1 LLLGV
6 AALSAGSRPAY
17 GERSL
22 EIQQFHA
29 DVLVRRD
36 GSMVVTERIRVRF
49 NGSWNGIYRSIPVNY
64 AAPGGFN
71 YKLRLDIRHAKDAAG
86 QLLRVEEER
95 AGRYLRVRIYVPAAE
110 NATREVLLTY
120 EVRNGLRFF
129 AEHDELYWNVTG
141 EEWDFPIGSATAQVL
156 LPAEVDGVRTASFTG
171 AYGATETSAHT
182 EQIGNAVHVRATRPL
197 GARD

>member
-1 LLLGV
+1 
-6 AALSAGSRPAY
+6 
-17 GERSL
+17 
-22 EIQQFHA
+22 
-29 DVLVRRD
+29 
-36 GSMVVTERIRVRF
+36 MVVTERIRVRF

-129 AEHDELYWNVTG
+129 AEHDELYW
-141 EEWDFPIGSATAQVL
+141 
-156 LPAEVDGVRTASFTG
+156 
-171 AYGATETSAHT
+171 
-182 EQIGNAVHVRATRPL
+182 
-197 GARD
+197 